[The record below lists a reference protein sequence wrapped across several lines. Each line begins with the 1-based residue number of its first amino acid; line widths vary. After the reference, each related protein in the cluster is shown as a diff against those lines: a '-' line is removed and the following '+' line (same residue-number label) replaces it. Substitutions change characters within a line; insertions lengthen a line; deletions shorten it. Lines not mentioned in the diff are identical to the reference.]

1 MKNNPMFTRWR
12 RELYRYK
19 REKPYIE
26 ITMPKMS
33 WHEKGDNII
42 TKPRRKYYS
51 Y

>member
-1 MKNNPMFTRWR
+1 MFTRWR

-19 REKPYIE
+19 RENPYIK

-33 WHEKGDNII
+33 WHKEGENII
-42 TKPRRKYYS
+42 KKPTRKFYS

>member
-19 REKPYIE
+19 RENPYIK

-33 WHEKGDNII
+33 WHKEGENII
-42 TKPRRKYYS
+42 KKPTRKFYS